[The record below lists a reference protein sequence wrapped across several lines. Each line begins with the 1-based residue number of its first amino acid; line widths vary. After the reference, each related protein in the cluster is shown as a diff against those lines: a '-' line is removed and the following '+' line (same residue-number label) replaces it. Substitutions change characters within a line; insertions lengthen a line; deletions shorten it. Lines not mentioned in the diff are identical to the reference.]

1 MNSKKI
7 VFDSELLQT
16 FKKKLKGALFCE
28 VEEDENSDEYR
39 HVQFVGQY
47 EGAEVVYDAIIYTLR
62 LQHELEL
69 YEMAEHEAA
78 KHFPDYKKL
87 NYEEDENGNLKAL
100 DSEEEAIGLYMA
112 EVIIDLQEEE
122 VVKVKEHIDYDL
134 SEENAIGLDV
144 GLHRESISTKTIEE
158 FIAQFNNGKVTLD
171 DTWYSF
177 HQEEESA

>member
-1 MNSKKI
+1 MNSKKM
-7 VFDSELLQT
+7 VFESEVLQN
-16 FKKKLKGALFCE
+16 FKKKLKGSLFCE

-47 EGAEVVYDAIIYTLR
+47 EGLEVIYDAIIYTLR
-62 LQHELEL
+62 FQHELEL

-134 SEENAIGLDV
+134 SEENAIGLGV
-144 GLHRESISTKTIEE
+144 GLHRESISAKTIEE
-158 FIAQFNNGKVTLD
+158 FIAQFNSGKVMLD
-171 DTWYSF
+171 DTWYTF

>member
-1 MNSKKI
+1 
-7 VFDSELLQT
+7 
-16 FKKKLKGALFCE
+16 
-28 VEEDENSDEYR
+28 
-39 HVQFVGQY
+39 
-47 EGAEVVYDAIIYTLR
+47 
-62 LQHELEL
+62 
-69 YEMAEHEAA
+69 MAEHEAA
-78 KHFPDYKKL
+78 KHFTDYKKL